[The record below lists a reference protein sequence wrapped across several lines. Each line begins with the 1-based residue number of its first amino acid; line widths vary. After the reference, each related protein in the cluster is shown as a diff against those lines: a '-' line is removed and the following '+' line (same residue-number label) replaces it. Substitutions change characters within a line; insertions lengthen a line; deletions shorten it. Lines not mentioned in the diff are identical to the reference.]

1 MSHGRRLFI
10 FFSRGRR
17 HERRRNKRT
26 KGTERENHRAWCAG
40 KFPSAAAS
48 GLRRRYGS
56 ILTRLMR
63 SPSSSSSLCRADVKN
78 AQWKADFSPRT
89 RTRRTPAL
97 THSLVPQFSRSE
109 KSLDSA
115 RFPNKTGCAGRNA
128 LILLRT
134 LQGVTTSAMP

>member
-63 SPSSSSSLCRADVKN
+63 SPSSSSLCRADVKN

-97 THSLVPQFSRSE
+97 THSLVPQPSFPVLRKVSTQPVFPIRPGAPGETPLFSCVLCR
-109 KSLDSA
+109 
-115 RFPNKTGCAGRNA
+115 
-128 LILLRT
+128 
-134 LQGVTTSAMP
+134 V